1 MKRYIF
7 VMLFAVSSAVYG
19 SEWAHNAINLTHEF
33 GDGSGGSVGVMDG
46 VTRCSH
52 QELKG
57 RCKSY
62 FPEEFVGEYYSNHAT
77 HVATIIAG
85 KDKAPDWVGHDGGV
99 APNANIYNYAVF
111 NSSWGTS
118 DAWWISDAAETEMA
132 NLAASHG
139 VSVINQSYGDYN
151 GQGQAY
157 LNDNIVKIWRDH
169 KNITFVNAAGN
180 EGTLLDPGNVKNIG
194 NVIFVGASDQ
204 TGRIAGWSNRPGE
217 NYKDQFIVAPGDFI
231 SGGFAGSDA
240 EYGWM
245 SGTSMAAPI
254 VTGVIAIL
262 HDHWGHLKGDPS
274 ATAGILFESATD
286 MGAPGVDKVYGHG
299 MLNINGIFEPI
310 AIVDEPGGGDD
321 GDDCDDTEVIVIVDE
336 PGTTIGTPGDGRWF
350 DSRGRQHI
358 SDCIPDDD
366 DGVVITNPGTTIGTP
381 GDGGWGDS
389 RGRNYFAMEV
399 NGERRV
405 LRRMKASSVLMS
417 SAADLSVVF
426 FDKYGRDY
434 KTNAANYQATR
445 RVSEFVDLNDT
456 MALQFVAGENPNFKM
471 KFDDISV
478 GKSRTMGFD
487 NNPVLAML
495 DDGAF
500 ISNGKVGVMHSD
512 TATTA
517 LYKPE
522 DWLTLTFVK
531 ENGFLGSTGVGKYDT
546 ISSTVK
552 KDYGIFFGSTTMA
565 VSKGEAAGGIVK
577 MSDTVTSLAFETGMK
592 VAVNDRL
599 NWQFSVSQALQ
610 PVDGSMS
617 VSYDNKHGRNVTRT
631 IDMEDYRDTKFMFKI
646 NYTW

>member
-7 VMLFAVSSAVYG
+7 VMLFAVSSAAYG
-19 SEWAHNAINLTHEF
+19 SEWAHNAIDLTHKY
-33 GDGSGGSVGVMDG
+33 GDGSGVSVGVMDG

-57 RCKSY
+57 RCKTY
-62 FPEEFVGEYYSNHAT
+62 FPAEFMGEYYSNHGT

-85 KDKAPDWVGHDGGV
+85 KDRAPDWVGHGGGV

-151 GQGQAY
+151 GHGRAY
-157 LNDNIVKIWRDH
+157 LNENMVAIWRAH

-180 EGTLLDPGNVKNIG
+180 EGTLLDPGNVKNID

-204 TGRIAGWSNRPGE
+204 SGRIAGWSNRPGE

-231 SGGFAGSDA
+231 SGGFAGNDA
-240 EYGWM
+240 EYGHM

-254 VTGVIAIL
+254 VTGAVAIL
-262 HDHWGHLKGDPS
+262 HDHWGHLKGDPK
-274 ATAGILFESATD
+274 ATSGILFESAID

-299 MLNINGIFEPI
+299 MLNIRGIFEPI
-310 AIVDEPGGGDD
+310 AIQDPPGGGDD
-321 GDDCDDTEVIVIVDE
+321 GDECEDTVIVIVD
-336 PGTTIGTPGDGRWF
+336 PPAIGTPGDGVWF

-358 SDCIPDDD
+358 SDCIPTDDD
-366 DGVVITNPGTTIGTP
+366 EVIADPGTTIGTP
-381 GDGGWGDS
+381 GDGVWFD
-389 RGRNYFAMEV
+389 GRDERSYFAMEV
-399 NGERRV
+399 NGKRRV
-405 LRRMKASSVLMS
+405 LRRMKASSVLIP
-417 SAADLSVVF
+417 AASDLSVVF
-426 FDKYGRDY
+426 FDRYGRDY
-434 KTNAANYQATR
+434 KTNAANYHGTR

-456 MALQFVAGENPNFKM
+456 MALQFVAGDNPNFKM
-471 KFDDISV
+471 KFDDVSV

-500 ISNGKVGVMHSD
+500 ISNDKVGVMHSD

-552 KDYGIFFGSTTMA
+552 KDYGMFFGSTTMA

-599 NWQFSVSQALQ
+599 NWQFSISQALQ

>member
-7 VMLFAVSSAVYG
+7 VMLFAVSSAAYG
-19 SEWAHNAINLTHEF
+19 SEWAHNAINLTHQY
-33 GDGSGGSVGVMDG
+33 GDGSGVKVGVMDG

-52 QELKG
+52 KELKG
-57 RCKSY
+57 RCENY
-62 FPEEFVGEYYSNHAT
+62 FPDEFMGEYYSNHGT

-85 KDKAPDWVGHDGGV
+85 KDKAPDWVNHDGGV
-99 APNANIYNYAVF
+99 APKAKIYNYAVF

-118 DAWWISDAAETEMA
+118 DAWWISDEAETEMA

-151 GQGQAY
+151 AQGRPY
-157 LNDNIVKIWRDH
+157 LYDAIVNIWRSH
-169 KNITFVNAAGN
+169 KDIIFVNAAGN
-180 EGTLLDPGNVKNIG
+180 DGMVLDPGNVKNID

-204 TGRIAGWSNRPGE
+204 SGRIAGWSNRPGE

-231 SGGFAGSDA
+231 SGGFAGNDA
-240 EYGWM
+240 EYGHM

-254 VTGVIAIL
+254 VTGAIAIL

-274 ATAGILFESATD
+274 ATSGILFESAID

-299 MLNINGIFEPI
+299 MLNIRGIFEPI
-310 AIVDEPGGGDD
+310 AIQDPPGGGND
-321 GDDCDDTEVIVIVDE
+321 GGDCDDTVIVIVD
-336 PGTTIGTPGDGRWF
+336 PPAIGTPGDGVWF

-358 SDCIPDDD
+358 SDCIPEDDI
-366 DGVVITNPGTTIGTP
+366 VIGDPPGETIGTP
-381 GDGGWGDS
+381 GDGVWFD
-389 RGRNYFAMEV
+389 GRDRSYFAMEV
-399 NGERRV
+399 NGKRRV

-426 FDKYGRDY
+426 FDRYGRDY
-434 KTNAANYQATR
+434 KTNAANYQSTR
-445 RVSEFVDLNDT
+445 RVSEFMDLNDT
-456 MALQFVAGENPNFKM
+456 MALQFVAGDNPNFKM

-500 ISNGKVGVMHSD
+500 ISNDKVGVMHSD

-552 KDYGIFFGSTTMA
+552 KDYGMFFGSTTMA

-599 NWQFSVSQALQ
+599 NWQFSISQALQ

>member
-1 MKRYIF
+1 
-7 VMLFAVSSAVYG
+7 MLFAVSSAVYG

-33 GDGSGGSVGVMDG
+33 GDGSGVKVGVLDG

-52 QELKG
+52 QELSG
-57 RCKSY
+57 RCENY
-62 FPEEFVGEYYSNHAT
+62 FPDAFTGEYYSDHGT

-99 APNANIYNYAVF
+99 APKAKIYNYAVF
-111 NSSWGTS
+111 GSSWGTS
-118 DAWWISDAAETEMA
+118 DAWWISDEVEAEMA

-139 VSVINQSYGDYN
+139 VTVINQSYGDYN
-151 GQGQAY
+151 AQGRPY
-157 LNDNIVKIWRDH
+157 LYDAIVDIWRSH
-169 KNITFVNAAGN
+169 KDIIFVNAAGN
-180 EGTLLDPGNVKNIG
+180 DGTVLDPGDVKNID

-204 TGRIAGWSNRPGE
+204 SGRIAGWSNRPGN

-231 SGGFAGSDA
+231 SGGFAGGDA

-286 MGAPGVDKVYGHG
+286 MGAPGVDKIYGHG

-321 GDDCDDTEVIVIVDE
+321 GDECDDTVIVIVD
-336 PGTTIGTPGDGRWF
+336 PPAIGTPGDGVWF

-358 SDCIPDDD
+358 SDCVPTDDD
-366 DGVVITNPGTTIGTP
+366 DVVITNPGTTIGTP
-381 GDGGWGDS
+381 GDGVWFDS
-389 RGRNYFAMEV
+389 RGRSYFAMEV

-405 LRRMKASSVLMS
+405 LRRMKASSVLIP
-417 SAADLSVVF
+417 AASDLSVVF
-426 FDKYGRDY
+426 FDRYGRDY
-434 KTNAANYQATR
+434 KTNAANYQGTR
-445 RVSEFVDLNDT
+445 RVSEFMDLNDT

-552 KDYGIFFGSTTMA
+552 KDYGMFFGSTTMA

-592 VAVNDRL
+592 MAVNDRL
-599 NWQFSVSQALQ
+599 NWQFSISQDLQ

>member
-7 VMLFAVSSAVYG
+7 VMLFAASGAVYG

-33 GDGSGGSVGVMDG
+33 GDGSGVKVGVMDG

-52 QELKG
+52 QELSG
-57 RCKSY
+57 RCKNY
-62 FPEEFVGEYYSNHAT
+62 FPDAFTGDHYSNHGT

-99 APNANIYNYAVF
+99 APKAKIYNYAVF
-111 NSSWGTS
+111 EGWSTY
-118 DAWWISDAAETEMA
+118 DAWWISDEVETEMA

-139 VSVINQSYGDYN
+139 VTVINQSYGDYN
-151 GQGQAY
+151 DQGRAY

-169 KNITFVNAAGN
+169 KDIIFVNAAGN
-180 EGTLLDPGNVKNIG
+180 EGTVLDPGNVKNID

-204 TGRIAGWSNRPGE
+204 SGRIAGWSNRPGN

-231 SGGFAGSDA
+231 SGGFAGGDA

-262 HDHWGHLKGDPS
+262 HDHWGHLKGNPE

-321 GDDCDDTEVIVIVDE
+321 GDECDDTEVIVIIDE
-336 PGTTIGTPGDGRWF
+336 PGTTIGIPGDGRWF

-358 SDCIPDDD
+358 SDCIPDDE
-366 DGVVITNPGTTIGTP
+366 VVITNPGDTLGTP
-381 GDGGWGDS
+381 GDGRWFDS
-389 RGRNYFAMEV
+389 RGNRSYFAMEV

-445 RVSEFVDLNDT
+445 RVSEFMDLNDT

-517 LYKPE
+517 LYMPE

-552 KDYGIFFGSTTMA
+552 KDYGMFFGSTTMA

-599 NWQFSVSQALQ
+599 NWQFSISQDLQ

>member
-1 MKRYIF
+1 
-7 VMLFAVSSAVYG
+7 
-19 SEWAHNAINLTHEF
+19 
-33 GDGSGGSVGVMDG
+33 
-46 VTRCSH
+46 
-52 QELKG
+52 
-57 RCKSY
+57 
-62 FPEEFVGEYYSNHAT
+62 
-77 HVATIIAG
+77 
-85 KDKAPDWVGHDGGV
+85 
-99 APNANIYNYAVF
+99 
-111 NSSWGTS
+111 
-118 DAWWISDAAETEMA
+118 
-132 NLAASHG
+132 
-139 VSVINQSYGDYN
+139 
-151 GQGQAY
+151 
-157 LNDNIVKIWRDH
+157 
-169 KNITFVNAAGN
+169 
-180 EGTLLDPGNVKNIG
+180 
-194 NVIFVGASDQ
+194 
-204 TGRIAGWSNRPGE
+204 
-217 NYKDQFIVAPGDFI
+217 
-231 SGGFAGSDA
+231 
-240 EYGWM
+240 M

-286 MGAPGVDKVYGHG
+286 MGAPGVDKIYGHG

-321 GDDCDDTEVIVIVDE
+321 GDECDDTVIIIVD
-336 PGTTIGTPGDGRWF
+336 PPAIGTPGDGVWF

-358 SDCIPDDD
+358 SDCVPTDDD
-366 DGVVITNPGTTIGTP
+366 DVVITNPGTTIGTP
-381 GDGGWGDS
+381 GDGVWFDS
-389 RGRNYFAMEV
+389 RGRSYFAMEV

-405 LRRMKASSVLMS
+405 LRRMKASSVLIP
-417 SAADLSVVF
+417 AASDLSVVF
-426 FDKYGRDY
+426 FDRYGRDY
-434 KTNAANYQATR
+434 KTNAANYQGTR
-445 RVSEFVDLNDT
+445 RVSEFMDLNDT

-552 KDYGIFFGSTTMA
+552 KDYGMFFGSTTMA

-592 VAVNDRL
+592 MAVNDRL
-599 NWQFSVSQALQ
+599 NWQFSISQDLQ

-631 IDMEDYRDTKFMFKI
+631 IDMEDYRDTKLMFKI